1 MICKHITELIGNTQ
15 LLEVPPEI
23 HGIANLKLY
32 AKLEL
37 FNPWG
42 SVKDRTAW
50 GMLENHLKEL
60 EGGKR
65 VIELSSGNTAKA
77 LQMLASLQ
85 GSSLKT
91 ITNRIKIP
99 EQRDILKLLGAE
111 IEELPG
117 KSDCYDPNDP
127 NDPMVTLQ
135 REIQQHPGEYFFTD
149 QYSNRDN
156 LRIHY
161 ETTGAEIAADLGK
174 VDYFIAGL
182 GTTGSSRGTAERLKT
197 ANPGLVCVG
206 VAAEK
211 DDTLPGIRNRDEVL
225 EVGLFDPKYYDE
237 MVFVSSMQ
245 AIEYTLILL
254 RKLGIP
260 AGPTSGAAFFG
271 ALDFLKRLP
280 PLSEPKTAVFI
291 VCDRIEWYMSYFK
304 ERRPDL
310 FGGGK
315 KQSWQEGLPENP
327 ENREIAASGV
337 REWIARENPLIVDL
351 RSPLSYKASRIEKSL
366 NLPYDHLDRM
376 LDEGI
381 PFGKNQP
388 LLLVCAVGE
397 KSAKVAAY
405 LSGKGIAAY
414 SLAGGV
420 TAWRDETLPLE
431 RSSHV

>member
-1 MICKHITELIGNTQ
+1 MIYKHITELIGNTP
-15 LLEVPPEI
+15 LLEVPESV
-23 HGIANLKLY
+23 HGIPNLKLY

-77 LQMLASLQ
+77 LQMLASLN

-99 EQRDILKLLGAE
+99 EQRDILRLLGAE

-135 REIQQHPGEYFFTD
+135 REIQQHPGAYHFTD
-149 QYSNRDN
+149 QYNNQDN

-161 ETTGAEIAADLGK
+161 ETTGAEIEADLGK

-182 GTTGSSRGTAERLKT
+182 GTTGSSRGTAERLKK
-197 ANPGLVCVG
+197 ANPELKVIG

-225 EVGLFDPKYYDE
+225 EVGLFDPAYYDE
-237 MVFVSSMQ
+237 IVYLHSPEAVD
-245 AIEYTLILL
+245 YTMILL
-254 RKLGIP
+254 RQLGIP
-260 AGPTSGAAFFG
+260 AGPTSGAAFGG
-271 ALDFLKRLP
+271 ALRYLKQLP
-280 PLSEPKTAVFI
+280 PLSSPQTAVFI
-291 VCDRIEWYMSYFK
+291 VCDRIEWYMGYFK

-310 FGGGK
+310 FGGERK
-315 KQSWQEGLPENP
+315 ASWREQAEPDAE
-327 ENREIAASGV
+327 REIEASEAPG
-337 REWIARENPLIVDL
+337 WIEKNQPLIADL
-351 RSPLSYKASRIEKSL
+351 RSPLSYKTSRIKGSF
-366 NLPYDHLDRM
+366 NLPWEYLEKM

-381 PFGKNQP
+381 PFGKTQP
-388 LLLVCAVGE
+388 LFLICAVGE
-397 KSAKVAAY
+397 KSALAASF
-405 LSGKGIAAY
+405 LTKNGIPAY
-414 SLAGGV
+414 SLSGGL
-420 TAWRDETLPLE
+420 TAWRDESLPLE
-431 RSSHV
+431 RSFNV